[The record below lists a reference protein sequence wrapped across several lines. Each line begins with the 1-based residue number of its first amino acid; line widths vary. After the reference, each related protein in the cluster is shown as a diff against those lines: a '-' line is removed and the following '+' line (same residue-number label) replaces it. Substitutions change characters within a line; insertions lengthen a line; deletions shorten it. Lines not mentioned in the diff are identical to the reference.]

1 MSAFTFPAGTA
12 VVTGAA
18 RGIGAQTAQMLLRH
32 GVPVAAIDRE
42 ADTLLQWTGRAQAEG
57 LPVTPHVADL
67 RDLQA
72 LPVLA
77 QRIAQRHGP
86 VSMLAHVAG
95 VLHLASLEE
104 TPLSAWQATFDVNV
118 HAPFLLA
125 QALAPAMRQRGD
137 GRIVMVGSNAA
148 LVPRTHMGAYAAS
161 KAALHHLARCMGLE
175 WAADGIRCNV
185 VAPGSTDTPMQHQL
199 WTHPGA
205 RQRVIAGDLAS
216 HRTGIPLGRIADPQD
231 VARAVLYLLA
241 DESAHVTLQTLCIDG
256 GATLGV

>member
-77 QRIAQRHGP
+77 QRIAQRQGP

-185 VAPGSTDTPMQHQL
+185 VAPGSTDTPILRASADAYSLGSPQEFSVHHPIGRL
-199 WTHPGA
+199 IDPVEVADAVGWLCSPGA
-205 RQRVIAGDLAS
+205 AAITGSMIA
-216 HRTGIPLGRIADPQD
+216 
-231 VARAVLYLLA
+231 V
-241 DESAHVTLQTLCIDG
+241 DG
-256 GATLGV
+256 GMTTS

>member
-1 MSAFTFPAGTA
+1 MSAFTFPEGCA

-18 RGIGAQTAQMLLRH
+18 RGIGAQVAQMLLRH

-42 ADTLLQWTGRAQAEG
+42 AGTLLQWTGRAQAQG
-57 LPVTPHVADL
+57 LPITPFVADL
-67 RDLQA
+67 RDLGS
-72 LPVLA
+72 LPVLT
-77 QRIAQRHGP
+77 QRIVQDLGP

-95 VLHLASLEE
+95 VLHLGPLEQ

-118 HAPFLLA
+118 HAAFLLA
-125 QALAPAMRQRGD
+125 QGLAPGMRQRQQ

-148 LVPRTHMGAYAAS
+148 LVPRMHMGAYAAS
-161 KAALHHLARCMGLE
+161 KAALHHLTRCMGLE

-199 WTHPGA
+199 WTDPGA
-205 RQRVIAGDLAS
+205 RQRVIGGDLAS

-231 VARAVLYLLA
+231 VARTVLYLLA
-241 DESAHVTLQTLCIDG
+241 DESGHVTLQTLCIDG
-256 GATLGV
+256 GATLGA